1 MHPSDWFFHGGASLK
16 LFRRGFKVKMKR
28 WNLLIVLAMLLTLLA
43 ACGEEEAI
51 PTPIPAPVEE
61 TVEEIVEPTVT
72 TPEEKPTLPPPP
84 TMAPAAT
91 STPMVETEEEETET
105 VEDGSVILMTVE
117 DFGNDRNRLT
127 GELAENPEDLEQRPL
142 AIKISNSPPGQVRPQ
157 SGLNDAAIMVEHLAE
172 GAVTRLT
179 GIFYG
184 NWPEKVGPIRSA
196 RLIDLELPAMYDA
209 GLAFSG
215 ASVGVSQRL
224 FSSDFRPRIIRSNSE
239 GYYRSGEENRDIE
252 HTLYANPEGLHDSL
266 AEKDLNTPPN
276 FNTVM
281 TFSSEPPEGGEP
293 ATHLTIDYI
302 WEVIEWKYDEENGR
316 YYRWAD
322 EEPIYDANDGEQAST
337 ANIIVLTPYHVQD
350 PDICE
355 QASKE
360 GECLALSVQIQ
371 LWDTGPAILMRDG
384 QQFPVYWHRAGRNDL
399 LTFTDEAGNPVPLQ
413 IGNTWLQIVPTWR
426 GYENHIVIE

>member
-1 MHPSDWFFHGGASLK
+1 
-16 LFRRGFKVKMKR
+16 MKK
-28 WNLLIVLAMLLTLLA
+28 WSLLILFTLVLSLLV
-43 ACGEEEAI
+43 ACGDEEPT
-51 PTPIPAPVEE
+51 PTPIPPPAAEE
-61 TVEEIVEPTVT
+61 TVTEAEETAVPTEAAPEVE
-72 TPEEKPTLPPPP
+72 PTLPPPP
-84 TMAPAAT
+84 TMAPAPT
-91 STPMVETEEEETET
+91 EPPEVEEEEV
-105 VEDGSVILMTVE
+105 VEEGPVVLMTAE
-117 DFGNDRNRLT
+117 DFGDSRNPLT
-127 GELAENPEDLEQRPL
+127 GEIVDNPEDLLQRPL

-184 NWPEKVGPIRSA
+184 NWPEKVGPVRSA

-209 GLAFSG
+209 GLAYSG

-224 FSSDFRPRIIRSNSE
+224 FSSDFRPRIIRSNTE

-252 HTLYANPEGLHDSL
+252 HTLYVNPEGLHNTL
-266 AEKDLNTPPN
+266 AENELNTPPN
-276 FNTVM
+276 FNQVM
-281 TFSSEPPEGGEP
+281 AFSSEPPEGGEP

-322 EEPIYDANDGEQAST
+322 GEPIYDANDEEQAST
-337 ANIIVLTPYHVQD
+337 ANIIILTPYHVQD

-371 LWDTGPAILMRDG
+371 LWGSGPAILMRDG
-384 QQFPVYWHRAGRNDL
+384 QQFPIYWHREGRNDVL
-399 LTFTDEAGNPVPLQ
+399 NFSDGAGNAMPLQ
-413 IGNTWLQIVPTWR
+413 IGNTWFQIVPTWR
-426 GYENHIVIE
+426 GYEDNIVIE

>member
-1 MHPSDWFFHGGASLK
+1 
-16 LFRRGFKVKMKR
+16 MKK
-28 WNLLIVLAMLLTLLA
+28 WHLLIVLALLLTLLA
-43 ACGEEEAI
+43 ACGGEESIPGEEPI
-51 PTPIPAPVEE
+51 PTPIPPPAAETAVVEE
-61 TVEEIVEPTVT
+61 VVEATASA
-72 TPEEKPTLPPPP
+72 PEEKPTLPPPP
-84 TMAPAAT
+84 TMAPAVT
-91 STPMVETEEEETET
+91 STPVTEEEEV
-105 VEDGSVILMTVE
+105 VEDGSVVLMTAE
-117 DFGNDRNRLT
+117 DFGDDRNPLT
-127 GELAENPEDLEQRPL
+127 GELMENPEDLEQRPL

-184 NWPEKVGPIRSA
+184 NWPEKVGPVRSA

-224 FSSDFRPRIIRSNSE
+224 FSSDFQPRIIRTNTE
-239 GYYRSGEENRDIE
+239 GYYRFNDDNRDIE
-252 HTLYANPEGLHDSL
+252 HTLYVNPEGLHNTL

-281 TFSSEPPEGGEP
+281 TFSSEPPAGGET

-302 WEVIEWKYDEENGR
+302 WEVVEWKYDAENGR

-322 EEPIYDANDGEQAST
+322 DEPIYDANDGEQAST

-360 GECLALSVQIQ
+360 GECVALSVQIQ
-371 LWDTGPAILMRDG
+371 LWDSGPAILMRDG

>member
-1 MHPSDWFFHGGASLK
+1 
-16 LFRRGFKVKMKR
+16 MKTWR
-28 WNLLIVLAMLLTLLA
+28 LLILLMLALLLSVLA
-43 ACGEEEAI
+43 ACGGEE
-51 PTPIPAPVEE
+51 PTSTPIAPPVAEE
-61 TVEEIVEPTVT
+61 TIAETAVPTAIV
-72 TPEEKPTLPPPP
+72 PEEKPTLPPAP
-84 TMAPAAT
+84 TMAPAVTAT
-91 STPMVETEEEETET
+91 TAPEVVVEEGP
-105 VEDGSVILMTVE
+105 VVLMAAE
-117 DFGNDRNRLT
+117 DFGDNRNPLT
-127 GELAENPEDLEQRPL
+127 GELVENPEDLAQRPL
-142 AIKISNSPPGQVRPQ
+142 AIKISNSPAGQVRPQ

-184 NWPEKVGPIRSA
+184 KWPEKVGPVRSA

-209 GLAFSG
+209 GLAYSG

-224 FSSDFRPRIIRSNSE
+224 FSSDFRPRIIRSNTD
-239 GYYRSGEENRDIE
+239 GYYRSGEENKDIE
-252 HTLYANPEGLHDSL
+252 HTLYVNPEGLHNTL
-266 AEKDLNTPPN
+266 AENDLNTPPN

-281 TFSSEPPEGGEP
+281 TFTSEPPAGGQP

-322 EEPIYDANDGEQAST
+322 DKPIYDANDEEQANT
-337 ANIIVLTPYHVQD
+337 ANIVVITPYHVQD

-360 GECLALSVQIQ
+360 GECVALSVQIQ
-371 LWDTGPAILMRDG
+371 LWGSGPGILMRDG
-384 QQFPVYWHRAGRNDL
+384 QQYPIYWHREGRNDL
-399 LTFTDEAGNPVPLQ
+399 LTFTDEAGSPVPMQ
-413 IGNTWLQIVPTWR
+413 IGNTWIQMVPTWR

>member
-1 MHPSDWFFHGGASLK
+1 
-16 LFRRGFKVKMKR
+16 MKK
-28 WNLLIVLAMLLTLLA
+28 WCLLIIVALLLTLLA
-43 ACGEEEAI
+43 ACGGDEAP
-51 PTPIPAPVEE
+51 PTPIPSQAAETETVAE
-61 TVEEIVEPTVT
+61 TVEAIEIAPQETA
-72 TPEEKPTLPPPP
+72 TLPPPP
-84 TMAPAAT
+84 TMAPAVTVA
-91 STPMVETEEEETET
+91 PAVEEVAVVEEGP
-105 VEDGSVILMTVE
+105 VVLMTAE
-117 DFGNDRNRLT
+117 DFGDNRNRLT
-127 GELAENPEDLEQRPL
+127 GELVEDPADLEQRPL

-157 SGLNDAAIMVEHLAE
+157 SGINDAAIMVEHLAE

-184 NWPEKVGPIRSA
+184 KWPEKVGPVRSA

-209 GLAFSG
+209 GLAYSG

-224 FSSDFRPRIIRSNSE
+224 FSSDFRPRIIRSNTE
-239 GYYRSGEENRDIE
+239 GYYRSGEENKDIE
-252 HTLYANPEGLHDSL
+252 HTLYVNPEGLHNTL
-266 AEKDLNTPPN
+266 AENDLNTPPN
-276 FNTVM
+276 FNTVIA
-281 TFSSEPPEGGEP
+281 FSSEPPENGTP

-322 EEPIYDANDGEQAST
+322 GEPIYDANDEKQAST

-350 PDICE
+350 PNICE

-371 LWDTGPAILMRDG
+371 LWDSGPAILMRDG

-426 GYENHIVIE
+426 GYEDNIVIE

>member
-1 MHPSDWFFHGGASLK
+1 
-16 LFRRGFKVKMKR
+16 MKK
-28 WNLLIVLAMLLTLLA
+28 WSLLIVLIIMLLMILA
-43 ACGEEEAI
+43 ACSEEEAV
-51 PTPIPAPVEE
+51 PTPIPAPETETVAVEE
-61 TVEEIVEPTVT
+61 TSEPTEVP
-72 TPEEKPTLPPPP
+72 PEEKPTLPPPP

-91 STPMVETEEEETET
+91 STPDAEEEV
-105 VEDGSVILMTVE
+105 VEVGPVVLMTVE
-117 DFGNDRNRLT
+117 DFGDDRNPLT
-127 GELAENPEDLEQRPL
+127 GELVEDPEDLEQRPL

-184 NWPEKVGPIRSA
+184 DWPEKVGPVRSA

-224 FSSDFRPRIIRSNSE
+224 FSSDFRPRIIRSNTE
-239 GYYRSGEENRDIE
+239 GYYRSGEEDKDIE
-252 HTLYANPEGLHDSL
+252 HTLYVNPEGLHNTL
-266 AEKDLNTPPN
+266 AENDLNTPPN
-276 FNTVM
+276 FNQVM
-281 TFSSEPPEGGEP
+281 TFASEPPENGEP

-322 EEPIYDANDGEQAST
+322 DEPIYDANDGEQAST
-337 ANIIVLTPYHVQD
+337 ANILILTPYHVQD

-360 GECLALSVQIQ
+360 GECVALSVQIQ
-371 LWDTGPAILMRDG
+371 LWGSGPGILMRDG
-384 QQFPVYWHRAGRNDL
+384 MQYPIYWHREGRNDL
-399 LTFTDEAGNPVPLQ
+399 LTFTDGAGNPVPLQ
-413 IGNTWLQIVPTWR
+413 IGNSWFQIVPTWR
-426 GYENHIVIE
+426 GYENNIVIE

>member
-1 MHPSDWFFHGGASLK
+1 
-16 LFRRGFKVKMKR
+16 MKK
-28 WNLLIVLAMLLTLLA
+28 WSLLIVLALLLTLLA
-43 ACGEEEAI
+43 ACGKEEVV

-61 TVEEIVEPTVT
+61 TVAEVTEPTVPA
-72 TPEEKPTLPPPP
+72 PEEKPTLPPPP
-84 TMAPAAT
+84 TMAPAVT
-91 STPMVETEEEETET
+91 NTPIAAEPEVVEEGPI
-105 VEDGSVILMTVE
+105 VLMTAE
-117 DFGNDRNRLT
+117 DFGDNRNPLT
-127 GELAENPEDLEQRPL
+127 GEIVEDPADLEQRPL
-142 AIKISNSPPGQVRPQ
+142 AIKISNSPPRQLRPQ
-157 SGLNDAAIMVEHLAE
+157 SGINDAAIMVEHLAE

-184 NWPEKVGPIRSA
+184 KWPEKVGPVRSA

-209 GLAFSG
+209 GLAYSG

-224 FSSDFRPRIIRSNSE
+224 FSSDFRPRIIRSNTE
-239 GYYRSGEENRDIE
+239 GYYRSGEENKDIE
-252 HTLYANPEGLHDSL
+252 HTLYVNPEGLHNTL
-266 AEKDLNTPPN
+266 AENDLNTPPN
-276 FNTVM
+276 FNTVIA
-281 TFSSEPPEGGEP
+281 FSSEPPENGTP

-322 EEPIYDANDGEQAST
+322 GEPIYDANDEKQAST

-350 PDICE
+350 PNICE

-371 LWDTGPAILMRDG
+371 LWDSGPAILMRDG

-426 GYENHIVIE
+426 GYEDNIVIE

>member
-1 MHPSDWFFHGGASLK
+1 
-16 LFRRGFKVKMKR
+16 MKK
-28 WNLLIVLAMLLTLLA
+28 WSLLIVLTLLIAISA
-43 ACGEEEAI
+43 ACSKEEPL
-51 PTPIPAPVEE
+51 PTPIPPPATEAAAVTESATE
-61 TVEEIVEPTVT
+61 TAEPTEVV
-72 TPEEKPTLPPPP
+72 PEEKPTLPPPP
-84 TMAPAAT
+84 TMAPPAT
-91 STPMVETEEEETET
+91 PTPLVEEEETA
-105 VEDGSVILMTVE
+105 EDAPILLLTAE
-117 DFGNDRNRLT
+117 DFGDNRNPLT
-127 GELAENPEDLEQRPL
+127 GELVEDPEDLAQRPL

-184 NWPEKVGPIRSA
+184 KWPEKVGPVRSA

-209 GLAFSG
+209 GLAYSG

-224 FSSDFRPRIIRSNSE
+224 FSSDFRPRIIRSNSP
-239 GYYRSGEENRDIE
+239 GYYRSGEENKDIE
-252 HTLYANPEGLHDSL
+252 HTLYADPVGLHESL
-266 AEKDLNTPPN
+266 TEKDLNTPPN

-281 TFSSEPPEGGEP
+281 AFSSEPPENGEP

-302 WEVIEWKYDEENGR
+302 WEVIEWKYDEDNGR

-322 EEPIYDANDGEQAST
+322 DEPIYDANDEEQANT
-337 ANIIVLTPYHVQD
+337 ANIIIISPYHALD
-350 PDICE
+350 ADICE

-371 LWDTGPAILMRDG
+371 LWDSGPGTLMRDG
-384 QQFPVYWHRAGRNDL
+384 QQFPIYWHRAGRNDL

-413 IGNTWLQIVPTWR
+413 IGNTWIQIVPPWR
-426 GYENHIVIE
+426 GYENAVTIE